1 MLTRTTFHLWT
12 PRYFRGQA
20 GRGRHFGKRR
30 LRALDAAPTPC
41 STEAVK
47 GGEAVAPPRILTLD
61 LPPQKSTKELPPEH
75 ESTSPSV
82 GRTRS
87 QAWISGQ
94 RSPPPAV
101 LNVCN
106 PLVRH
111 SQQLLDQLAT
121 VDDSQSSVSPDAAR
135 GFVEFSARRDVL
147 GPLRG
152 LLPLPARSF
161 SGGSADLTPRD
172 RFRLVPVVSS
182 SSSAR
187 APDPQLSTAADF
199 SLSDLVLF
207 LRLYDS
213 ANVAD
218 GQVLAQLL
226 SEIRRHL
233 FALAETEA
241 AAAANRDAS
250 ATRSVAGTTTDE
262 ENLEAESRGVTRM
275 LPVPSSLPLP
285 LPTMLYTMSSLGIVE
300 EDLLDVIAG
309 CAMRDG
315 VRQRRGL
322 LYSQVRLYSV
332 RELLEL
338 LVALQRFGHQQQ
350 PSTKSVMKALRAS
363 LYSTPAAASRFHKRA
378 RAFKKTLAARSRS
391 AAGGEGHLKATAA
404 EDDSDGVAA
413 MMAADGELSS
423 LAFGLE
429 CPLRLLLEALTAT
442 ATSVHR
448 RADVVAFLSD
458 LIAVT
463 AVAEL
468 ATAVYE
474 GRRGCGLAGRE
485 ELAREADGFVLATS
499 HQLLRAAKL
508 TESME
513 LPQILLSSAFA
524 WSTTLTGRG
533 VIVNGGEDN
542 AVPSDRVAYYD
553 HVTADLIKANSA
565 E

>member
-12 PRYFRGQA
+12 QRYFRGQT

-30 LRALDAAPTPC
+30 IRALDAAPTPC

-47 GGEAVAPPRILTLD
+47 GGEAVAPPRIPTLD
-61 LPPQKSTKELPPEH
+61 LPPQKSTRESPPEH
-75 ESTSPSV
+75 ASSSPSV
-82 GRTRS
+82 GQTRS
-87 QAWISGQ
+87 PACISGQ

-111 SQQLLDQLAT
+111 TQQLLHQLAT

-135 GFVEFSARRDVL
+135 GFTEFSARRDVL

-161 SGGSADLTPRD
+161 SGGSADLTPRE
-172 RFRLVPVVSS
+172 RFRVVPVVSNS
-182 SSSAR
+182 LSAP
-187 APDPQLSTAADF
+187 APDPQLSAAADF

-233 FALAETEA
+233 FALAETETEA
-241 AAAANRDAS
+241 AAAIDAS
-250 ATRSVAGTTTDE
+250 ATRSVAGTTAE
-262 ENLEAESRGVTRM
+262 ENLEADSRGVKRM
-275 LPVPSSLPLP
+275 LPAPSSLPLP
-285 LPTMLYTMSSLGIVE
+285 LPAMLYTMSSLGVVE
-300 EDLLDVIAG
+300 EAVLDVVAS

-315 VRQRRGL
+315 ARQRRGL
-322 LYSQVRLYSV
+322 LYSQIRLYSV
-332 RELLEL
+332 RELLQL

-378 RAFKKTLAARSRS
+378 RAFKKTLAARSRT

-429 CPLRLLLEALTAT
+429 CPLYLLLEALTAT
-442 ATSVHR
+442 ATTVHR

-485 ELAREADGFVLATS
+485 ELAQEAQEFVLAVS

-513 LPQILLSSAFA
+513 LPQILLSSVFA
-524 WSTTLTGRG
+524 WSTTLAGRG
-533 VIVNGGEDN
+533 VVVNGGEDN